1 MARRCA
7 TPSLAQRCDVTEPAR
22 RIPAFIN
29 PAAGGAEEARTA
41 LSGGDVFD
49 VREIPPQELE
59 DAIRR
64 IVAEGATRI
73 LVAGGDGTIA
83 TAASALLETGSELAI
98 LPGGTLN
105 HFATDLGIPK
115 ESAEALALAT
125 SGSARPADAALV
137 NKRLFLNTSSVG
149 AYVHFVKVREY
160 LEPRFGY
167 RIASAIAAFR
177 ILFQLRQFTVEVEV
191 DGKRRTYRT
200 PIVFIGVG
208 ERELKLPTLGN
219 RIPHGKRG
227 LHVMV
232 VRGRSAARVLAI
244 ALNAVARGVTT
255 VSRTLELDS
264 FIVDHCT
271 ITLRRHSTIAVDGEL
286 VSLGTPLEYHLER
299 DAIRVVC
306 P

>member
-1 MARRCA
+1 MTEA
-7 TPSLAQRCDVTEPAR
+7 TR

-41 LSGGDVFD
+41 LSGGEAFD

-64 IVAEGATRI
+64 AVADGATRI

-83 TAASALLETGSELAI
+83 TAASALLATGSELAI
-98 LPGGTLN
+98 LPTGTLN
-105 HFATDLGIPK
+105 HFATDLGIPR
-115 ESAEALALAT
+115 ESAEALALAAN
-125 SGSARPADAALV
+125 GSARPADAALV
-137 NKRLFLNTSSVG
+137 NECLFLNTSSVG

-167 RIASAIAAFR
+167 RIASAIAAVR
-177 ILFQLRQFTVEVEV
+177 ALFQLRQFVVELEV

-219 RIPHGKRG
+219 RIPHGRRG

-244 ALNAVARGVTT
+244 ALNAVARGITT
-255 VSRTLELDS
+255 VSHALELDS
-264 FIVDHCT
+264 FLVDRCT
-271 ITLRRHSTIAVDGEL
+271 ITLRRRSTIAVDGEL
-286 VSLGTPLEYHLER
+286 VSLSAPLEYHLER

>member
-1 MARRCA
+1 M
-7 TPSLAQRCDVTEPAR
+7 TEPAR

-125 SGSARPADAALV
+125 SGSARTADAALV

-227 LHVMV
+227 LHVMI

>member
-1 MARRCA
+1 M
-7 TPSLAQRCDVTEPAR
+7 TEPAR

-29 PAAGGAEEARTA
+29 PSAGGAEEARAA

-125 SGSARPADAALV
+125 SGSARTADAALV

-227 LHVMV
+227 LHVMI

>member
-1 MARRCA
+1 M
-7 TPSLAQRCDVTEPAR
+7 TEPAR

-29 PAAGGAEEARTA
+29 PAAGGAEEARAA